1 MSGSKVRM
9 WKQDPSVTQLG
20 IRTAYIPTDVEN
32 GPKDQDIVIEGMGNI
47 IKDEDGDFLYDPI
60 LSPIEFDAIHTYT
73 VVRQVITMYRRAL
86 NRNSI
91 TQNFNWQWGP
101 DPIKVYPRAGVEP
114 NAYYSRM
121 EQALRFFYFYPT
133 GDETEPA
140 VYTNRSY
147 DIVAHEVG
155 HAILDSLRPNYW
167 NSWHPQTGGLHESF
181 GDLTA
186 IFMILSQMDQCEA
199 VIAESKGDLH
209 NKSFFPAMAEQFGGA
224 LGREAGLRHAD
235 NDLKLSEVSNEVHDI
250 SKVFTGAIYDI
261 LADIYEDYHNPSL
274 YHQAESLF
282 RVGKHMTDLVIMSL
296 LASPE
301 QNATYNDIAQ
311 KIISFEANENWK
323 QIIYDQFGRREV
335 FDNVQF
341 LAAEKPQKLD
351 WSRCCGTL
359 RQKDHTKRV
368 EQAMAKRRT
377 AHGN

>member
-1 MSGSKVRM
+1 MPGSKVKI
-9 WKQDPSVTQLG
+9 WKQDPSITHLG
-20 IRTAYIPTDVEN
+20 IRTAYIPTEVEN
-32 GPKDQDIVIEGMGNI
+32 GPKDQDIVVEGMGNI
-47 IKDEDGDFLYDPI
+47 IKDIDENFIYDPI
-60 LSPIEFDAIHTYT
+60 LNPIEFDAIHTYT

-86 NRNSI
+86 NRNGI

-167 NSWHPQTGGLHESF
+167 DSWHPQTGGLHESF

-186 IFMILSQMDQCEA
+186 IFTILSQMDQCEA

-209 NKSFFPAMAEQFGGA
+209 NKSFFPALAEQFGRA
-224 LGREAGLRHAD
+224 LGRESGLRHAD
-235 NDLKLSEVSNEVHDI
+235 NDLKLSEVSSQVHDI
-250 SKVFTGAIYDI
+250 SAVFTGAIYDI
-261 LADIYEDYHNPSL
+261 LADIYEDFHNPSL
-274 YHQAESLF
+274 YNQAETLF
-282 RVGKHMTDLVIMSL
+282 RVGKHMVDLVIRSL
-296 LASPE
+296 LSGPE
-301 QNATYNDIAQ
+301 ANATYSDIAQ
-311 KIISFEANENWK
+311 KMTSLEENEAWK
-323 QIIYDQFGRREV
+323 QIINDQFKRRQV

-351 WSRCCGTL
+351 WSKCCGTL
-359 RQKDHTKRV
+359 RQKDHVDKV
-368 EQAMAKRRT
+368 ERAMAKRI
-377 AHGN
+377 AVHGN